1 MDTIKAREARI
12 QQVTPL
18 QKELIFGSL
27 LGDGHLARTTSG
39 YAFRVNHSFSQKEYV
54 DWKYAFL
61 LSLTNSAPRVYQ
73 QSYYFRTV
81 THPIMTDL
89 RRMFY
94 EGNQKRLPHETETL
108 ITPFAFAIWLMDD
121 GARDKNQLRLNT
133 QSFSFE
139 ENVRLIHILEAKLG
153 ITATINRDK
162 DRHRL
167 RVCATSM
174 PRVRQLVASFI
185 IPSMQYKLSL

>member
-1 MDTIKAREARI
+1 METMKARNAR
-12 QQVTPL
+12 TRPMTTL

-39 YAFRVNHSFSQKEYV
+39 YAFRVNHSISQKEYV
-54 DWKYAFL
+54 DWKYAHLASF
-61 LSLTNSAPRVYQ
+61 TNSQPRVYQ
-73 QSYYFRTV
+73 RSYYFRTV
-81 THPIMTDL
+81 THPTMTDL
-89 RRMFY
+89 RKMFY
-94 EGNQKRLPHETETL
+94 IGSQKRLPYETDAW

-133 QSFSFE
+133 QSFSLE
-139 ENVRLIHILEAKLG
+139 ENERLIRILEAKLG

-174 PRVRQLVASFI
+174 PRVRKLVAPFI